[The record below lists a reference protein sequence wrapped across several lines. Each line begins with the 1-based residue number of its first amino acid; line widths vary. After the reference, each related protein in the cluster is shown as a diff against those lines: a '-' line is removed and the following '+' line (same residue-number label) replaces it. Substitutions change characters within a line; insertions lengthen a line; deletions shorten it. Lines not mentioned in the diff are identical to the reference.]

1 MPCSR
6 TSWQRGGVAA
16 PSIAR
21 RDLAPDARALV
32 TIALILGALVSA
44 AFVLFIGGEMLS
56 DPGGWQGV
64 GWLAA
69 WLVPSLGLAVFAL
82 LAPRIAYPVLV
93 IAVGVVIA
101 AAFGSMYAADAVWAF
116 EDAHGPVNLIVE
128 IGLLMPLVALGRAMP
143 RQAGWL
149 LVLAIAAP
157 LACQAIALLIV
168 GQWSV
173 IIVLAI
179 VALPYAIV
187 ALLLI
192 LGGRAS
198 SVGVSGGPAAQQAP

>member
-1 MPCSR
+1 MS
-6 TSWQRGGVAA
+6 A
-16 PSIAR
+16 PSIAH
-21 RDLAPDARALV
+21 RDLAPEARILV

-69 WLVPSLGLAVFAL
+69 WLVPSLGLAVLAL
-82 LAPRIAYPVLV
+82 LRPSIGYPVLV
-93 IAVGVVIA
+93 IAVGAVIA
-101 AAFGSMYAADAVWAF
+101 AAFAAIFLADAVWAF
-116 EDAHGPVNLIVE
+116 EDTYGPINLIVE
-128 IGLLMPLVALGRAMP
+128 IGLLMPIVALGRAMP

-149 LVLAIAAP
+149 LVLAITAP
-157 LACQAIALLIV
+157 LVLQAVALLIV

-173 IIVLAI
+173 IIVLSI

-187 ALLLI
+187 AFLLI
-192 LGGRAS
+192 IGARAGS
-198 SVGVSGGPAAQQAP
+198 VSVGGGPAAQQSA

>member
-1 MPCSR
+1 M
-6 TSWQRGGVAA
+6 GA

-21 RDLAPDARALV
+21 SDLAPDARALV
-32 TIALILGALVSA
+32 TIALILGVLVSVA
-44 AFVLFIGGEMLS
+44 LVLFIGGEMLS

-69 WLVPSLGLAVFAL
+69 WLVPSLGLAIFAL
-82 LAPRIAYPVLV
+82 LAPRLAYTVLV
-93 IAVGVVIA
+93 IAVVVVIA
-101 AAFGSMYAADAVWAF
+101 AAFGSMFLADAVWAF
-116 EDAHGPVNLIVE
+116 EDTHGPVNLIVQ

-149 LVLAIAAP
+149 IVLAIAAP
-157 LACQAIALLIV
+157 LAFQSIGLLIV

-179 VALPYAIV
+179 VALPYSIV
-187 ALLLI
+187 AFLLI
-192 LGGRAS
+192 VGGRANS
-198 SVGVSGGPAAQQAP
+198 IDVGGGPAAQQAP

>member
-1 MPCSR
+1 M
-6 TSWQRGGVAA
+6 GA

-21 RDLAPDARALV
+21 SDLAPDARALV
-32 TIALILGALVSA
+32 TIALILGALVSVA
-44 AFVLFIGGEMLS
+44 LVLFIGGEMLS
-56 DPGGWQGV
+56 DPGGWQSV

-116 EDAHGPVNLIVE
+116 EDTHGPLSLLVE
-128 IGLLMPLVALGRAMP
+128 IGIVIPVVALGRAMP

-157 LACQAIALLIV
+157 LLLQAIRFGIV

-173 IIVLAI
+173 IPVLVI
-179 VALPYAIV
+179 VALPYGLV
-187 ALLLI
+187 AFLYV
-192 LGGRAS
+192 LGGRSDVVSRAAS
-198 SVGVSGGPAAQQAP
+198 QTPA

>member
-1 MPCSR
+1 M
-6 TSWQRGGVAA
+6 GA

-21 RDLAPDARALV
+21 SDLAPDARALV
-32 TIALILGALVSA
+32 TIALILGVLVSVA
-44 AFVLFIGGEMLS
+44 LVLFIGGEMLS

-101 AAFGSMYAADAVWAF
+101 AAFGSMFLADAVWAF
-116 EDAHGPVNLIVE
+116 EDTHGPVNLIVQ

-149 LVLAIAAP
+149 IVLAIAAP
-157 LACQAIALLIV
+157 LAFQSIGLLIV

-179 VALPYAIV
+179 VALPYSIV
-187 ALLLI
+187 AFLLI
-192 LGGRAS
+192 VGGRANS
-198 SVGVSGGPAAQQAP
+198 IDVSGGPAAQQAP